1 MQLRLTPFKNR
12 AGFSLME
19 VLVGIAII
27 IILASIA
34 YPIWMSSRQKANR
47 AMALRKMEQLGT
59 ALARY
64 TGDNNGL
71 LPKEEADSGQGSW
84 EAASRPDADD
94 AWYNALPR
102 LAGGKGTGDY
112 FKEGNPA
119 AFYAKDSLLALEG
132 VKYPKTQM
140 RKPMYAF
147 AYNTKLHRKDATTG
161 QKPRININK
170 VANPSRVVALI
181 EQGLK
186 NEKRPIEGMK
196 SYDRDDCKASPR
208 QFVTRWSDHGMLVFL
223 DGHVEQV
230 KAAQVLDSSA
240 GIRIKWNATDTSG
253 IFWCPDVNEDPN

>member
-1 MQLRLTPFKNR
+1 MQLRLTPSKHR

-19 VLVGIAII
+19 ALVGIAII

-34 YPIWMSSRQKANR
+34 YPVWMSSRQKANR
-47 AMALRKMEQLGT
+47 AAALRKMEQLGS
-59 ALARY
+59 ALAHY
-64 TGDNNGL
+64 TGDNNGH
-71 LPKEEADSGQGSW
+71 LPTEEADSGQSSW

-94 AWYNALPR
+94 AWFNALPR
-102 LAGGKGTGDY
+102 LAGGRRTGDY

-119 AFYAKDSLLALEG
+119 GFYAKDSLLALEG

-161 QKPRININK
+161 KKPRVNINK
-170 VANPSRVVALI
+170 ITNPSRVVALI

-196 SYDRDDCKASPR
+196 SYDGDDCKAGPK

-230 KAAQVLDSSA
+230 KAAQVLDNSA
-240 GIRIKWNATDTSG
+240 GLHIKWNATDTSS
-253 IFWCPDVNEDPN
+253 IFWCPDMNEDPN